1 MLVLMKNFIMWLLSF
16 FSARDRK
23 LVGRARIPL
32 TYSTK
37 IFSNRSLA
45 LKAIS
50 AGRVLAVVESGGNR
64 KWALM
69 RCPCGCG
76 EDLALNLMRSHRPAW
91 QLIVNNA
98 GQASL
103 HPSVHTTSCGTHFWL
118 KNGIVNWCE

>member
-1 MLVLMKNFIMWLLSF
+1 MLAWMKDFITRLISF
-16 FSARDRK
+16 FSARDRD
-23 LVGRARIPL
+23 LVGRARKPL

-45 LKAIS
+45 LQAIS
-50 AGRVLAVVESGGNR
+50 AGRVLAVVESEGNK

-76 EDLALNLMRSHRPAW
+76 EDLALNLMRSHFPAW
-91 QLIVNNA
+91 ELIVNNA

-103 HPSVHTTSCGTHFWL
+103 HPSVHATRCGAHFWV
-118 KNGIVNWCE
+118 KNGTVNWCE